1 MSEICIHRA
10 SRRLCYIGAASH
22 EIYAKTISHLS
33 KPLKYQRCSVPFTPN
48 CAAPFLSHYLRYKIL
63 TQVCLKFHCIAQ
75 KDRSR
80 EIITT
85 ARFKFT
91 LDAASW
97 LVSFNLSPHF
107 ILSRNFK
114 IYPNFRSLPAL
125 KAPLKF
131 LRSHL
136 AYARPDF
143 AQTPLLRPHRGILR

>member
-1 MSEICIHRA
+1 MRPTPCRSDELPYGLRSKPI
-10 SRRLCYIGAASH
+10 L
-22 EIYAKTISHLS
+22 HLS
-33 KPLKYQRCSVPFTPN
+33 RPLKYRLRIASFAPHCI
-48 CAAPFLSHYLRYKIL
+48 APFLSHHSCSEIL
-63 TQVCLKFHCIAQ
+63 TRRYFKFHCIAQ
-75 KDRSR
+75 KTVAR
-80 EIITT
+80 EILAA

-107 ILSRNFK
+107 ILSLNFK
-114 IYPNFRSLPAL
+114 ICSNFRSLQAL

-143 AQTPLLRPHRGILR
+143 AQTPLLRPRRGILR